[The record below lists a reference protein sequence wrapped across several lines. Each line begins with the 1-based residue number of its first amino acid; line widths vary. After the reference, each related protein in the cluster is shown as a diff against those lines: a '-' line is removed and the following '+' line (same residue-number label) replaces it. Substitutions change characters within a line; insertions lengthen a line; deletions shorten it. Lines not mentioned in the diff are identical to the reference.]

1 MGHLAVLIVACGGD
15 SPVKG
20 ALRVSG
26 SLRKAGAVDVAAPLA
41 SLEYL
46 AALQRGAIGLSRRF
60 INDAKAAG
68 HIEVMLFSAV
78 GRRRC
83 ARQRRRHAGV
93 EHGEFLV

>member
-1 MGHLAVLIVACGGD
+1 M
-15 SPVKG
+15 KG

-26 SLRKAGAVDVAAPLA
+26 CLRRAGAVDAAAQLA

-46 AALQRGAIGLSRRF
+46 AAVQRGAIGLSRRF
-60 INDAKAAG
+60 ISDAEAAG
-68 HIEVMLFSAV
+68 HIEVMLFGAV

-83 ARQRRRHAGV
+83 ARQRRPHAGV